1 MPNVSVVSTEPN
13 RASFAPR
20 TLMKAGSSLRA
31 SRNGAAVLTQEQL
44 ATLLASYK
52 TPEQAQGEYNVY
64 VIEEVTPAYTLTSGE
79 NWKKTIDDLPRHET
93 SIPTML
99 LKLRLQQA
107 TSRLMRARTAA

>member
-1 MPNVSVVSTEPN
+1 
-13 RASFAPR
+13 
-20 TLMKAGSSLRA
+20 MKAGSSLRA

-79 NWKKTIDDLPRHET
+79 NWKKTIDDLPRHDEEGNEYTYYVVET
-93 SIPTML
+93 SPATGYITTYDGENSGL
-99 LKLRLQQA
+99 TDKGKVTSKLR
-107 TSRLMRARTAA
+107 SKRN